1 MKIVSFLFIGKSCCV
16 LFICYHK
23 CDQPKTVMC
32 DPSAN
37 SSGLFINF
45 VQRNQS
51 GAGPKITPVAYKIKR
66 RKTIHANE
74 TNAYAAHWQGAFGN
88 EEIRAGTHKSYWSCY
103 IVQRM
108 HPTTASFL
116 GGLRIYKIVLLGE
129 GGVGKSGEYELTIRA
144 QSGVKIS
151 RPLTKG
157 ICEQTFKIDR

>member
-1 MKIVSFLFIGKSCCV
+1 MSYLFATTNVTSPKQWCV
-16 LFICYHK
+16 TRQQTLQVCLSTSYK
-23 CDQPKTVMC
+23 
-32 DPSAN
+32 
-37 SSGLFINF
+37 G
-45 VQRNQS
+45 NQS